1 MKKYL
6 AIDIG
11 KTSLKYAVINEE
23 LDFSDKGKEYIST
36 VDSKD
41 ELFDAIRDVADQF
54 RGEVEG
60 VTITMPGVIDTKKGF
75 AYSGG
80 VYPWARNIPYAQMLS
95 DHIGM
100 KVAIANDAKAC
111 AFAEMGYGSLKKV
124 QNGVLY
130 MILATGIGGAVI
142 SNGQLLNGEH
152 FGAGEFSY
160 MRGDYMNRESTEDMF
175 ALACSIDGLSRIVE
189 AVSGLSNL
197 NVFRIFSKVQMGDEL
212 VRQGVETYCDMLATY
227 IYNVQCVLDSQ
238 RIVMGGNITDEPVFM
253 KMIKEAVHRKFED
266 ARFKFIREPEIRGCV
281 FSGTARMIG
290 AMYNYKQI
298 FEDGEKEK
306 E

>member
-100 KVAIANDAKAC
+100 ILIIPS
-111 AFAEMGYGSLKKV
+111 AET
-124 QNGVLY
+124 NY
-130 MILATGIGGAVI
+130 MSVPVTDIRLLVVTPYVDTLGNLEI
-142 SNGQLLNGEH
+142 SMKDN
-152 FGAGEFSY
+152 
-160 MRGDYMNRESTEDMF
+160 
-175 ALACSIDGLSRIVE
+175 
-189 AVSGLSNL
+189 
-197 NVFRIFSKVQMGDEL
+197 
-212 VRQGVETYCDMLATY
+212 ETIMVWD
-227 IYNVQCVLDSQ
+227 
-238 RIVMGGNITDEPVFM
+238 
-253 KMIKEAVHRKFED
+253 
-266 ARFKFIREPEIRGCV
+266 
-281 FSGTARMIG
+281 
-290 AMYNYKQI
+290 
-298 FEDGEKEK
+298 
-306 E
+306 